1 MQRIARRRGVA
12 VDQVEVLEVG
22 SVPCSAALQE
32 AWAASVQR
40 VTGDT
45 ARRLPSGA
53 GHDAMMMAGLT
64 DIGMLFVRC
73 GNGGI
78 SHHPQELLSA
88 PDAEIAA
95 QVLEDFLRQNSLQ

>member
-1 MQRIARRRGVA
+1 
-12 VDQVEVLEVG
+12 
-22 SVPCSAALQE
+22 
-32 AWAASVQR
+32 
-40 VTGDT
+40 
-45 ARRLPSGA
+45 
-53 GHDAMMMAGLT
+53 
-64 DIGMLFVRC
+64 MLFVRC